1 MAPRAVEKFRI
12 QSDSLTYT
20 KELRRTQ
27 ARMAAT
33 GARTTDPASIVS
45 SATERI
51 QIRGLSQMHDHRS
64 LEGSVHLSSNIIF
77 GYRLRV

>member
-1 MAPRAVEKFRI
+1 MAPRVVDKFRI
-12 QSDSLTYT
+12 QPDNLTYT

-33 GARTTDPASIVS
+33 GAMTTDPASIVS

-51 QIRGLSQMHDHRS
+51 QIR
-64 LEGSVHLSSNIIF
+64 
-77 GYRLRV
+77 